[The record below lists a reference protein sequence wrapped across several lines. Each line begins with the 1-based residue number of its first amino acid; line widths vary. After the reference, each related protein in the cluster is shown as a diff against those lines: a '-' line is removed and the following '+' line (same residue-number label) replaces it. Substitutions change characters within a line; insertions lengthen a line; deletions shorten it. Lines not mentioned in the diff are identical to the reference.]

1 MSIKKFAYMI
11 IFGWQSVALASETAN
26 GVKNDSS
33 IERSA
38 ESQVYTIA
46 LAEKK
51 HSEQNHTQT
60 PNAETPVS
68 SPAMAT
74 HHGNQTTT
82 VATKQREL
90 LQLPVVG
97 TGKFTYLFWHIYNA
111 KLMTQTGQF
120 VDYQTS
126 SPLILSLTYQRDISM
141 IDFVDATL
149 DQWEHIHG
157 KIAPR
162 HQQWA
167 DVLKTIWQDVK
178 QGDTL
183 SCQRLNSSQVEF
195 YLNGNFIGEI
205 NDNQFA
211 DEFLDIWLSEKTSA
225 PELRRQ
231 LLK

>member
-1 MSIKKFAYMI
+1 MSIKNFAYMLLV
-11 IFGWQSVALASETAN
+11 GWQSLAFASETAN
-26 GVKNDSS
+26 VGKNVSS
-33 IERSA
+33 TERSA
-38 ESQVYTIA
+38 ESQVYA
-46 LAEKK
+46 NPL
-51 HSEQNHTQT
+51 SEQNLTQT
-60 PNAETPVS
+60 QSAENPAALPV
-68 SPAMAT
+68 MAT
-74 HHGNQTTT
+74 RHANQATT
-82 VATKQREL
+82 VATTQREL

-111 KLMTQTGQF
+111 KLMTPTGQF

-126 SPLILSLTYQRDISM
+126 SPLVLSLTYQRDISM

>member
-1 MSIKKFAYMI
+1 MSIKNLVLISLSCWHSLVFAD
-11 IFGWQSVALASETAN
+11 EAN
-26 GVKNDSS
+26 NLVFTDHSS
-33 IERSA
+33 RSISA
-38 ESQVYTIA
+38 ENSSALTVEANQLPSQTA
-46 LAEKK
+46 A
-51 HSEQNHTQT
+51 
-60 PNAETPVS
+60 
-68 SPAMAT
+68 PA
-74 HHGNQTTT
+74 NQT
-82 VATKQREL
+82 RSL

-120 VDYQTS
+120 VDYQAS
-126 SPLILSLTYQRDISM
+126 SPLVLSLTYQRDISM

-157 KIAPR
+157 KVEPR

-167 DVLKTIWQDVK
+167 ELLKSIWQDVK

-183 SCQRLNSSQVEF
+183 SCQRLNNSQVEF
-195 YLNGNFIGEI
+195 YLNGQFIGEI
-205 NDNQFA
+205 KDSQFA

>member
-1 MSIKKFAYMI
+1 MSIKNFAYMI

-26 GVKNDSS
+26 VAKNVSS
-33 IERSA
+33 TERSA
-38 ESQVYTIA
+38 ESRVNTIA
-46 LAEKK
+46 LA
-51 HSEQNHTQT
+51 EQNHTQT
-60 PNAETPVS
+60 PNAENPAALS
-68 SPAMAT
+68 AMAT
-74 HHGNQTTT
+74 HHANQTTT
-82 VATKQREL
+82 VATTQREL